1 MSNGVSAIVQA
12 RMASSRLPGKV
23 MKKINGKPLIYYL
36 LTRLE
41 QSKYIQDIVVAT
53 STNKEND
60 SLCDCI
66 RDIGFSVIRGSED
79 DVLKRFVDASRIC
92 SSDTLL
98 RITGD
103 TPLIDPDIVDLLIEY
118 FEQNNADYAYLSS
131 DFAEGVDCE
140 VITNDALLFSDENA
154 IKESEREHVTLHIYE
169 QGDRFKIVEM
179 NNSQNH
185 SKFRFTVDDEED
197 FQVVTSI
204 IDHFKDQYRTIRT
217 ADIIEFLTANPA
229 VKRLNESI
237 IRNEGLAKSLLLDE
251 QSNRKNCLD
260 IKK

>member
-1 MSNGVSAIVQA
+1 MGNSISAIVQA

-60 SLCDCI
+60 LLCDYI
-66 RDIGFSVIRGSED
+66 RDIGFLVVRGSED
-79 DVLKRFVDASRIC
+79 DVLKRFVDASHVC
-92 SSDTLL
+92 SNDTLL

-103 TPLIDPDIVDLLIEY
+103 TPLVDPDVVDLLIEY
-118 FEQNNADYAYLSS
+118 FNENNADYAYLSLN
-131 DFAEGVDCE
+131 FAEGVDCE
-140 VITNDALLFSDENA
+140 VITNDALLFSHNNA
-154 IKESEREHVTLHIYE
+154 IKKSEREHVTLHIYG
-169 QGDRFKIVEM
+169 QSDRFKIVEM
-179 NNSQNH
+179 NNSQDH
-185 SKFRFTVDDEED
+185 SEFRFTVDDEKD

-204 IDHFKDQYRTIRT
+204 INHFKDQYRTIRT
-217 ADIIEFLTANPA
+217 ADIIEFLAANPTI
-229 VKRLNESI
+229 KKLNEST
-237 IRNEGLAKSLLLDE
+237 IRNEGLAKSLRLDE
-251 QSNRKNCLD
+251 QSNRKNCLE